1 MLAGWVDAAASLL
14 LGSACPGCRAPCA
27 HLCAACAA
35 EVAAAE
41 PFAVA
46 LPAAPVPFVPVVAA
60 ARYEEL
66 WQRCIL
72 AYKERTGWWL
82 GGVLGAALAL
92 AVADALR
99 RGPGRPDPLVLVPM
113 PSQRATVRERGLDT
127 TLLLA
132 RTAARRLAASGH
144 RIAVAHLD
152 ACDVREGRY
161 AATVGRQLGF
171 PCTVVAN
178 HHADGLLAVV
188 AVASIVAKVHR
199 DRSLRALEDEH
210 GPLGSGYPSDPAT
223 CRFLDDCLDA
233 GGPLPPFVRASW
245 RTVTNRQRARAQTTL
260 F

>member
-1 MLAGWVDAAASLL
+1 VLAGWVDAAASLL

-132 RTAARRLAASGH
+132 RTAARRLAASGLATRVAPVLSH
-144 RIAVAHLD
+144 TRAVADQSGLD
-152 ACDVREGRY
+152 ERQRRTNLAGALGARPAPEGTLVVVDDLATTGASLVEACRALASAGTPPTACAIV
-161 AATVGRQLGF
+161 AATPRRDGRR
-171 PCTVVAN
+171 C
-178 HHADGLLAVV
+178 
-188 AVASIVAKVHR
+188 
-199 DRSLRALEDEH
+199 
-210 GPLGSGYPSDPAT
+210 
-223 CRFLDDCLDA
+223 
-233 GGPLPPFVRASW
+233 
-245 RTVTNRQRARAQTTL
+245 
-260 F
+260 